1 MSRLMLCYIAICDPP
16 LAIVQ
21 RSVVHFSDNSDSDLS
36 TLSKTKSEVKKAFRN
51 FKDMQKKFLETVT
64 ARLTVAQV
72 VDGVRAG
79 AEPTFDFIMF
89 VLLASMIAALGLLE
103 NSSVIIVASML
114 ISPIMGPIMAGTFG
128 AVIRDKPLRNLGIK
142 TEVVGLCLCMFIGFT
157 FGLLSEALNAVWGSK
172 EWPNSEMI
180 SRMIL
185 SRSSKEVHSSIKQT
199 IRFILT
205 LGARYNTGLR
215 TCPTGDE
222 LCFYTLRN
230 IREITSMH
238 SKE

>member
-1 MSRLMLCYIAICDPP
+1 MSSHLLK
-16 LAIVQ
+16 LAT
-21 RSVVHFSDNSDSDLS
+21 RSYSLS
-36 TLSKTKSEVKKAFRN
+36 HLRGSSPGAPRK
-51 FKDMQKKFLETVT
+51 
-64 ARLTVAQV
+64 
-72 VDGVRAG
+72 VDG
-79 AEPTFDFIMF
+79 
-89 VLLASMIAALGLLE
+89 LLHYRLACERYGDRYPA
-103 NSSVIIVASML
+103 
-114 ISPIMGPIMAGTFG
+114 PP
-128 AVIRDKPLRNLGIK
+128 
-142 TEVVGLCLCMFIGFT
+142 
-157 FGLLSEALNAVWGSK
+157 
-172 EWPNSEMI
+172 PN
-180 SRMIL
+180 L